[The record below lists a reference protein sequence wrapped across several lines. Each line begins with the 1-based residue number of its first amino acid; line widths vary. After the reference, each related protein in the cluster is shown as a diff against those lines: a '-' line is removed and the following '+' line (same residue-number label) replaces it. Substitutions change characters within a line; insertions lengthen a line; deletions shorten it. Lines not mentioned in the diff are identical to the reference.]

1 MKEITKIREKL
12 DLIRGE
18 VISSASRI
26 GFILGYK
33 LRKYFFHKTNNKAT
47 ILFWNVINSPLLNFD
62 KKINLYE
69 SIPYFK
75 KSKNYQKIKESLRFI
90 QKLRNIMAH
99 WELHEKESSLKS
111 IVMFTLVGKYRK
123 ITINDALI
131 KDYRKHIDFI
141 IKEFG
146 YSR

>member
-1 MKEITKIREKL
+1 MKITKIREKL

-26 GFILGYK
+26 GFTLGYK
-33 LRKYFFHKTNNKAT
+33 LRTYFFPKTNNKAT

-62 KKINLYE
+62 KKISLYE

-75 KSKNYQKIKESLRFI
+75 KLKNYQRIKTSLRFV

-99 WELHEKESSLKS
+99 WELDEKRSDFKN

-123 ITINDALI
+123 ITINDNLVE
-131 KDYRKHIDFI
+131 DYRKHTISLL
-141 IKEFG
+141 KEFG
-146 YSR
+146 YSN